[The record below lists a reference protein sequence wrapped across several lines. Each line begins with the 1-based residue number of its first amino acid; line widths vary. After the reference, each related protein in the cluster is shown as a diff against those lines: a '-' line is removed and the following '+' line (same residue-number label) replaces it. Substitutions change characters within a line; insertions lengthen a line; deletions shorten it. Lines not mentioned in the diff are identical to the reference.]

1 MKALLDLFFIISN
14 DKNAL
19 DKVLFNLRSFNE
31 KDSKINLVTL
41 RFSSSA
47 YDKLKE
53 KEEIKLLI
61 TFAQDLFHLLSEF
74 PKFNKIKNEVK
85 FILVDDEL
93 QRIDSDTFGRFQLY
107 LNKNLFD
114 LSSNSKIV
122 GHEHLKKKKI
132 ETLLN
137 EIFSFN
143 KNES

>member
-1 MKALLDLFFIISN
+1 M
-14 DKNAL
+14 
-19 DKVLFNLRSFNE
+19 
-31 KDSKINLVTL
+31 
-41 RFSSSA
+41 
-47 YDKLKE
+47 
-53 KEEIKLLI
+53 
-61 TFAQDLFHLLSEF
+61 FHLLSEF

-93 QRIDSDTFGRFQLY
+93 QRIDSDTFGRFQLN

-114 LSSNSKIV
+114 LSRNSKIV

-137 EIFSFN
+137 EIFSFS